1 MNHSIIKVLNNEIFK
16 KKNSILD
23 MLNIEIVQIVIQ

>member
-1 MNHSIIKVLNNEIFK
+1 MNNSIIKVLNNEIFK
-16 KKNSILD
+16 KIISILD

>member
-1 MNHSIIKVLNNEIFK
+1 MNHSIIKVLNNEIFHTQ
-16 KKNSILD
+16 NSILD